1 MTTVLD
7 TGTHDPP
14 GHTAPYLSAAIIV
27 AVLVTG
33 YLMWRDRHGKQNSHG
48 TEDTTSWHQ

>member
-14 GHTAPYLSAAIIV
+14 SHTALHLSAAIIV

-33 YLMWRDRHGKQNSHG
+33 
-48 TEDTTSWHQ
+48 

>member
-1 MTTVLD
+1 MTTVLA

-14 GHTAPYLSAAIIV
+14 GYTALCLSAAIIV

-33 YLMWRDRHGKQNSHG
+33 
-48 TEDTTSWHQ
+48 